1 VWAENHRQAKTQ
13 QLNNHISRGR
23 FSEWDSGPCFFMLF
37 FGKAAPERT
46 HMREEKLIAYLRGA
60 FKGRNKTIKSAE
72 LERAMEMSGTDL
84 RKLVNK
90 LRRKSV
96 PICSGADGYFY
107 AKTAGDILR
116 TIRQLKVMIK
126 GLQAA
131 VDGLEAALDK
141 FVEPDSG
148 GEKGGEGTV

>member
-1 VWAENHRQAKTQ
+1 
-13 QLNNHISRGR
+13 
-23 FSEWDSGPCFFMLF
+23 
-37 FGKAAPERT
+37 
-46 HMREEKLIAYLRGA
+46 MREEKLIAYLKGA

-90 LRRKSV
+90 LRRKSI

-141 FVEPDSG
+141 FVEPCGAPAETQQSG
-148 GEKGGEGTV
+148 LGGERRSSEVSEFCRLRQDEGYGACDDEKGGEGTV

>member
-1 VWAENHRQAKTQ
+1 
-13 QLNNHISRGR
+13 
-23 FSEWDSGPCFFMLF
+23 
-37 FGKAAPERT
+37 
-46 HMREEKLIAYLRGA
+46 MREEKLIAYLKGA

-90 LRRKSV
+90 LRRKSI

-141 FVEPDSG
+141 FVEPCGAPAETQQSGLG
-148 GEKGGEGTV
+148 GERRSSEVRDRKSVV

>member
-1 VWAENHRQAKTQ
+1 
-13 QLNNHISRGR
+13 
-23 FSEWDSGPCFFMLF
+23 
-37 FGKAAPERT
+37 
-46 HMREEKLIAYLRGA
+46 MREEKLIAYLKGA
-60 FKGRNKTIKSAE
+60 FKGRRRTIKSAE

-90 LRRKSV
+90 LRRKAV
-96 PICSGADGYFY
+96 PICSGVDGYFY

-116 TIRQLKVMIK
+116 TIRKLKVMIK

-141 FVEPDSG
+141 FVEPDGAPAETQQSG
-148 GEKGGEGTV
+148 LGGERRNSEVSESCRLRQDEGYRACDDEKGGEDTV

>member
-1 VWAENHRQAKTQ
+1 
-13 QLNNHISRGR
+13 
-23 FSEWDSGPCFFMLF
+23 
-37 FGKAAPERT
+37 
-46 HMREEKLIAYLRGA
+46 MREEKLIAYLKGA
-60 FKGRNKTIKSAE
+60 FKGRRRTIKSAE

-116 TIRQLKVMIK
+116 TIRKLKVMIK

-131 VDGLEAALDK
+131 VDAWRRRWISLWSLTGPPPRPSKAVSVGRGGAAK
-141 FVEPDSG
+141 
-148 GEKGGEGTV
+148 

>member
-1 VWAENHRQAKTQ
+1 
-13 QLNNHISRGR
+13 
-23 FSEWDSGPCFFMLF
+23 
-37 FGKAAPERT
+37 
-46 HMREEKLIAYLRGA
+46 MREEKLIAYLKGA
-60 FKGRNKTIKSAE
+60 FKGRRRTIKSAE
-72 LERAMEMSGTDL
+72 LECAMEMSGTDL

-116 TIRQLKVMIK
+116 TIRKLKVMIK

-141 FVEPDSG
+141 FVEPDGAPAETQQSGLG
-148 GEKGGEGTV
+148 GERRSSEVSESRRLQQDEGYRACDDGKGGEDTV

>member
-1 VWAENHRQAKTQ
+1 
-13 QLNNHISRGR
+13 
-23 FSEWDSGPCFFMLF
+23 
-37 FGKAAPERT
+37 
-46 HMREEKLIAYLRGA
+46 MREEKLIAYLKGA

-90 LRRKSV
+90 LRRKSI

-131 VDGLEAALDK
+131 VDGGGAGQVCGALRGPRRDPAK
-141 FVEPDSG
+141 RSRW
-148 GEKGGEGTV
+148 GEEEQRSE